1 MSNSERPLAPA
12 IPPGADTP
20 VYLTADGVPYQE
32 GMELWI
38 PRLGLHAGL
47 GLSLTYSHHLETS
60 MFNGVLKRPDR
71 GMPLDLVSNAYSSKK
86 AMKEQLIDRLKA
98 LQVRAGKA
106 ISDLENLE

>member
-1 MSNSERPLAPA
+1 
-12 IPPGADTP
+12 
-20 VYLTADGVPYQE
+20 
-32 GMELWI
+32 
-38 PRLGLHAGL
+38 
-47 GLSLTYSHHLETS
+47 